1 MSVRKLL
8 VATDEM
14 EIGGSQ
20 RQITRLLGG
29 LDRTRW
35 QPELVFFR
43 NESFLVN
50 ELRQQG
56 IVVHHLPKRGR
67 LDIGF
72 VLRYA
77 ALLRRQRYDVVHAFS
92 LTAELWTAVASL
104 PLRKPPPLVSSVRNL
119 FPTQPPLFWRIKRFI
134 LGRSAA
140 VISNS
145 RAGAAETASRTGTHL
160 QDFDNVP
167 NGIHPAEPM
176 PPGQRE
182 QFRHALGAPPGR
194 PFGLFVGR
202 LVTQKNLGCLMRALA
217 SLPAG
222 QRPWIALAGNGPL
235 RAEIDAMRE
244 AAGLDDDVRFLGER
258 SDAIQ
263 LMKAAD
269 FLVLPSSYEGMSNV
283 LMEAMSAGCPIIA
296 SDVGGNPELVED
308 GATGLIFP
316 ADDAAALAVHLRRMS
331 AEPELRA
338 RLSASALERVRSR
351 YSIANLVAATEAIY
365 QRCVSAPAAR
375 FTHSAAALVSSH
387 SGDKT

>member
-1 MSVRKLL
+1 MPVKKLL

-20 RQITRLLGG
+20 RQITCLLGG

-56 IVVHHLPKRGR
+56 IIVHHLPKRGR

-92 LTAELWTAVASL
+92 LTAELWTAVAGL
-104 PLRKPPPLVSSVRNL
+104 LLRKAPPLVSSVRNL
-119 FPTQPPLFWRIKRFI
+119 FPTQPPWFWRIKRFI

-145 RAGAAETASRTGTHL
+145 RAGAAETASRTATHL
-160 QDFDNVP
+160 QDFDIVP
-167 NGIHPAEPM
+167 NGIRPVEPM
-176 PPGQRE
+176 PPEQRE
-182 QFRHALGAPPGR
+182 QFRRALGAPSGR

-202 LVTQKNLGCLMRALA
+202 LVRQKNLGCLMRALA
-217 SLPAG
+217 SLPAA

-235 RAEIDAMRE
+235 REEIDAMRE

-258 SDAIQ
+258 SDAVE

-308 GATGLIFP
+308 GTTGLIFP
-316 ADDAAALAVHLRRMS
+316 ADDAATLASHLRRMS
-331 AEPELRA
+331 GEPELRE

-351 YSIANLVAATEAIY
+351 YSIGNLVAATEAIY
-365 QRCVSAPAAR
+365 QRCVSAPTAR
-375 FTHSAAALVSSH
+375 FTHAAALVSTH
-387 SGDKT
+387 SGDKP